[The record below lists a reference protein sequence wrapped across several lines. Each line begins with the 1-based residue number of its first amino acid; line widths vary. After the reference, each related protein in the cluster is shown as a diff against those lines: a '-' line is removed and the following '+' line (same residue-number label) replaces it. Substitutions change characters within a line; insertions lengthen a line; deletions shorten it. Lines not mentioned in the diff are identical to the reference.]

1 MNKSQ
6 DFDVIVIGSGYGG
19 ASAAESLSRAGLKVC
34 IVERGTWWGAFEG
47 HRPLPETLPQVLRSL
62 ARLNLSAFGRGVS
75 IPLSNRGLLEVSLH
89 QGTIVV
95 NAAAVGG
102 NSLVSGNYM
111 KRPAPQFFAA
121 LPPELTAAELA
132 PHYER
137 IEHALEVSPGP
148 RDEDK
153 QARLSAL
160 AGREKWQL
168 GTTPQSIRWESDDPA
183 SKPPCTLCNRCM
195 FGCNVGAKLSFDKTL
210 IASAMKAGAVVR
222 DLCTVQTVARVPGG
236 YEVRSRDA
244 RKGSSAVLRTPR
256 VVVAAGAMNTLKILL
271 RSTATGVLDPIPGLG
286 LHFSLGADWI
296 AFYRTPSDIWP
307 KTVSGH
313 VLEADM
319 RVPGPG
325 NDFDHQILCAT
336 GPLVPGSWLLRT
348 LQGRRALGLV
358 GFGPDAMDGEVSW
371 KGGGTVVRHQKQ
383 DVVGRIQ
390 STLDRVAGAYGWNKT
405 PRQPDPKRR
414 ARPWLS
420 AHPIGGCRMATDAS
434 RGVVDFKGEVFGHPG
449 LYVADASVLPIMTI
463 AGPQLSV
470 SALASWISE
479 RIVKDTAC
487 GANATMNQA
496 RQRARAEPGT
506 APLN

>member
-1 MNKSQ
+1 MNNSQ

-19 ASAAESLSRAGLKVC
+19 ACAAEPLSRAGLKVC
-34 IVERGTWWGAFEG
+34 IVERGTWWGAFDG
-47 HRPLPETLPQVLRSL
+47 HRPLPETVPQILRSL
-62 ARLNLSAFGRGVS
+62 ARLNFSAFGRGVS
-75 IPLSNRGLLEVSLH
+75 IPLSHRGLLEVSLH

-111 KRPAPQFFAA
+111 KRPAPQFFDA

-137 IEHALEVSPGP
+137 MEHALEVSPGP

-153 QARLSAL
+153 HAKLSAL
-160 AGREKWQL
+160 ADREKWQL
-168 GTTPQSIRWESDDPA
+168 GSTPQSIRWQSDDPA
-183 SKPPCTLCNRCM
+183 SKPPCTLCNRCL

-236 YEVRSRDA
+236 YEVRIRDA
-244 RKGSSAVLRTPR
+244 RRGSSAVLRTPR
-256 VVVAAGAMNTLKILL
+256 VVAAAGAMNTLKILL
-271 RSTATGVLDPIPGLG
+271 RSTATGALDPIPGLG
-286 LHFSLGADWI
+286 RHFSLGADWI
-296 AFYRTPSDIWP
+296 DFYRAPSDIWP

-313 VLEADM
+313 VLDADM

-325 NDFDHQILCAT
+325 NGFDHQILCAT

-348 LQGRRALGLV
+348 LQGRRALTLI

-390 STLDRVAGAYGWNKT
+390 STCDRIAGAYGWNKT
-405 PRQPDPKRR
+405 PRQADPKRR

-434 RGVVDFKGEVFGHPG
+434 RGVVDFRGEVFGHPG

-470 SALASWISE
+470 SALASWIAE
-479 RIVKDTAC
+479 RIAKAD
-487 GANATMNQA
+487 GQSQK
-496 RQRARAEPGT
+496 RG
-506 APLN
+506 